1 MPRRAKTLI
10 PDDLQSILN
19 AEDINDIFRYLE
31 TEFHLSKDW
40 RIDFHSEL
48 LRQSRDTSD
57 LEFFCLYLLK
67 NIEPVLKSLLR
78 RNDIIT
84 FAVIRYLLKDR
95 IVGKNKYNKEAA
107 NFYVSWKKKE

>member
-10 PDDLQSILN
+10 PEDLQAVLK
-19 AEDINDIFRYLE
+19 AEDINSIFKYLE
-31 TEFHLSKDW
+31 SEFHLSKDW

-48 LRQSRDTSD
+48 LRQSRDVAD

-67 NIEPVLKSLLR
+67 NIEPILKPLLR
-78 RNDIIT
+78 RKDIIT

-95 IVGKNKYNKEAA
+95 IVRKDTYNKETA
-107 NFYVSWKKKE
+107 NFYVSWKKKQ